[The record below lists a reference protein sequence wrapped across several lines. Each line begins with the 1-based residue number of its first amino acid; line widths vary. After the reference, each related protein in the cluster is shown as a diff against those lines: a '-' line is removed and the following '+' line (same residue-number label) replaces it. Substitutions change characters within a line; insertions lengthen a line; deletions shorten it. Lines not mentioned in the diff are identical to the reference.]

1 MRITT
6 NHRQLKHEKHKNI
19 FVPFLILQLSN
30 ILTMLLSSIVA
41 SYERP
46 ELSGVID
53 STELRIVIIGKTGT
67 GKSATGNTILGGD
80 SHFKSKVG
88 GASITDKC
96 KLAWETRFGRKLVVV
111 DTPGLFDT
119 EMTNEHVTKE
129 IVKCIGM
136 TAPGPHAFLLTVSV
150 AGRFT
155 KEEQDTVKYFV
166 NHFGEGMYNY
176 LMVIFTRAD
185 DLEGENLDIKD
196 YVRNC
201 PQSLK
206 EILDLCD
213 HRYIPFNNKLD
224 GSRQDQQVRKFISSV
239 DGVVH
244 KNGGI
249 CYSNEM
255 YEEAEKTLRR
265 REDELKRKLKEEERR
280 KVETLRKQLQL
291 EFDKKIELVN
301 KKNERLVLQIREV
314 ERKTQIAESREAE
327 SRDHLAALE
336 SILEKC
342 QQQVQIRE
350 KEVLEMRQYD
360 MERKHATEMQIKANK
375 ENYDDQ
381 VAKLKKQLEDNERRA
396 KQEMVKMKKE
406 NESIVHEIKQGYR
419 RQQQAPALRDNS
431 RRECEKEEG
440 VFSKI
445 WSGIKGFIGAVKNFI
460 FS

>member
-1 MRITT
+1 MI
-6 NHRQLKHEKHKNI
+6 
-19 FVPFLILQLSN
+19 
-30 ILTMLLSSIVA
+30 LSSIVA
-41 SYERP
+41 SNERP

-80 SHFKSKVG
+80 RHFKSKVG
-88 GASITDKC
+88 GASITNKC
-96 KLAWETRFGRKLVVV
+96 KLAWITRFGRKLVVV

-119 EMTNEHVTKE
+119 EMPNEHVTKE

-155 KEEQDTVKYFV
+155 KEEQDTVKHFV
-166 NHFGEGMYNY
+166 DHFGDGMYNY

-185 DLEGENLDIKD
+185 DLEGENVDIKD

-206 EILDLCD
+206 EILNLCD

-224 GSRQDQQVRKFISSV
+224 GYRQEQQVKKFISSV
-239 DGVVH
+239 DDVVH

-280 KVETLRKQLQL
+280 KVETLRYQLQI

-314 ERKTQIAESREAE
+314 EMKTHLAEMREAE
-327 SRDHLAALE
+327 SREQIAALE
-336 SILEKC
+336 SNLKKC
-342 QQQVQIRE
+342 KQQEQNRE
-350 KEVLEMRQYD
+350 QEMLEMRLYD
-360 MERKHATEMQIKANK
+360 MERKHAAEMQIKANK
-375 ENYDDQ
+375 ENYVAQ
-381 VAKLKKQLEDNERRA
+381 VAQLKKQMEDNERRA
-396 KQEMVKMKKE
+396 KQEMVNMKRE
-406 NESIVHEIKQGYR
+406 NERIVHGIKQDYR

-445 WSGIKGFIGAVKNFI
+445 WSGIKGFLGKVKNFF